1 MKKQRNALPASL
13 FSMVGLTA
21 ASLLLG
27 GCAVQQQN
35 LRDPS
40 YAPVVAPSP
49 NPPRPSFPSANNP
62 MQQLMTGSIYNPST
76 SRPLFEDYRARQV
89 GDVLTVILQEYTDA
103 SKKAGTATKK
113 ASNVDMSSPTI
124 FGRPITHNGVPVLD
138 AKINGK
144 VDFAGEGTS
153 SQSNSL
159 KGNITV
165 TVSQILPNGNLV
177 VRGEKLLYLNQGS
190 EVVRIR
196 GIVRPS
202 DISASNTIHST
213 QIANA
218 EITYKGKGVVAD
230 SNEAGWLTR
239 FFNSKWWPL

>member
-1 MKKQRNALPASL
+1 MTRQRNTLPGYL
-13 FSMVGLTA
+13 FPVVGLLG

-27 GCAVQQQN
+27 GCAAQQKS
-35 LRDPS
+35 LRDPA

-49 NPPRPSFPSANNP
+49 NPPPPRFPAASNP
-62 MQQLMTGSIYNPST
+62 MQQLMTGSIYTPAS
-76 SRPLFEDYRARQV
+76 SRSLFEDYRARRV
-89 GDVLTVILQEYTDA
+89 GDVLTVILQERTDA

-113 ASNVDMSSPTI
+113 SSNVDMPSPTI
-124 FGRPITHNGVPVLD
+124 MGRKITRGGVPILETQI
-138 AKINGK
+138 KGK

-165 TVSQILPNGNLV
+165 SVSQVLPNGNLV

-196 GIVRPS
+196 GIVRPA
-202 DISASNTIHST
+202 DISASNTIYST